1 MTLMFTWKL
10 RDMNNKFA
18 TESRLGNI
26 ESLGW
31 ETLCLKLHG
40 FIMALLF
47 PWEMGGMLKYF
58 IGYTCKSILI

>member
-26 ESLGW
+26 VSKTSWLY
-31 ETLCLKLHG
+31 HG
-40 FIMALLF
+40 FAV
-47 PWEMGGMLKYF
+47 PMGNGGHVEIFYRIYM
-58 IGYTCKSILI
+58 